1 MKKVHSEKALGG
13 LKQNKKLA
21 RGKVWSKG
29 RAIDHKFKLN
39 KKFKAGTN
47 QQPPKKI
54 TKRTKKII

>member
-47 QQPPKKI
+47 QQPPKKRN
-54 TKRTKKII
+54 K